1 MTTFLRDDLG
11 YLNSRYYAMSSI
23 NYPDGRQRTN
33 DIDFV
38 SFKNNFIELGECKLF
53 VAGKSEMWIDAT
65 KFNMLKLLA
74 NQIKKINRKIFF
86 VCTES
91 YNLTRPTDMMH
102 FTTLDS
108 VLSGETPSKTCS
120 GNIIIE
126 KDNMIKATRE
136 GFSELCNGLLD
147 HFGHSITSMTFKHL
161 R

>member
-11 YLNSRYYAMSSI
+11 YLNSRRYAMTSI
-23 NYPDGRQRTN
+23 QYTDGRPRTN

-38 SFKNNFIELGECKLF
+38 SFKNDFIELGECKLF
-53 VAGKSEMWIDAT
+53 VCGKNEMWIDST

-86 VCTES
+86 VGTES
-91 YNLTRPTDMMH
+91 YSLTSPTDMMY

-126 KDNMIKATRE
+126 KDDMIKSSRE
-136 GFSELCNGLLD
+136 GFSELANGLLD
-147 HFGHSITSMTFKHL
+147 HFGRNIRSLTFEHL

>member
-1 MTTFLRDDLG
+1 MTTFLRDDFG
-11 YLNSRYYAMSSI
+11 YWNSSRYAMTSI
-23 NYPDGRQRTN
+23 QYPDGRPRTN

-38 SFKNNFIELGECKLF
+38 SFKNDFVELGECKLF
-53 VAGKSEMWIDAT
+53 VSGKSEMWIDST

-86 VCTES
+86 VGTES
-91 YNLTRPTDMMH
+91 YNLTSPTDMMH
-102 FTTLDS
+102 FTTHDS

-126 KDNMIKATRE
+126 KDNMIRATRE

-147 HFGHSITSMTFKHL
+147 HFGRDIGSLTFQHL

>member
-1 MTTFLRDDLG
+1 MT
-11 YLNSRYYAMSSI
+11 SI
-23 NYPDGRQRTN
+23 QYPDGRPRTN

-38 SFKNNFIELGECKLF
+38 SFKNDFIELGECKQF
-53 VAGKSEMWIDAT
+53 VAGKSEMWLDST
-65 KFNMLKLLA
+65 KIAMLKLFG
-74 NQIKKINRKIFF
+74 KIIGKFNRKIFL
-86 VCTES
+86 TGTDS
-91 YNLTRPTDMMH
+91 YSLTRPTDFMY

-126 KDNMIKATRE
+126 KDNMIKSTRE

-147 HFGHSITSMTFKHL
+147 HFGRDIGSLTFKHL

>member
-1 MTTFLRDDLG
+1 MTSFLNDDYG
-11 YLNSRYYAMSSI
+11 YLNSRRYAMSSI
-23 NYPDGRQRTN
+23 IYPDGRPRTN

-65 KFNMLKLLA
+65 KFNILKLLA

-86 VCTES
+86 VGTES
-91 YNLTRPTDMMH
+91 YSLTKPTDMMY

-108 VLSGETPSKTCS
+108 VLSGETSSKTCS

-126 KDNMIKATRE
+126 KDNMIPATRE

-147 HFGHSITSMTFKHL
+147 HFGRNIKSLTFEHL

>member
-1 MTTFLRDDLG
+1 MTTFLRDDFG
-11 YLNSRYYAMSSI
+11 YLNSRRYAMTSI
-23 NYPDGRQRTN
+23 QYPDGRPRTN

-38 SFKNNFIELGECKLF
+38 SFKNDFIELGECKLF
-53 VAGKSEMWIDAT
+53 VCGKNEMWIDST

-86 VCTES
+86 VGTES
-91 YNLTRPTDMMH
+91 YSLTRPTDMMY

-108 VLSGETPSKTCS
+108 VLSGETPSQTCS

-126 KDNMIKATRE
+126 KDDMIKSNRE

-147 HFGHSITSMTFKHL
+147 HFGHNIRSLTFEHL

>member
-11 YLNSRYYAMSSI
+11 YLNSRRYAMTSI
-23 NYPDGRQRTN
+23 QYTDGRPRTN

-38 SFKNNFIELGECKLF
+38 SFKNDFIELGECKLF
-53 VAGKSEMWIDAT
+53 VCGKNEMWIDST

-86 VCTES
+86 VGTES
-91 YNLTRPTDMMH
+91 YSLTRPTDMMY

-108 VLSGETPSKTCS
+108 VLSGETPSQTCS

-126 KDNMIKATRE
+126 KDDMIKSSRE
-136 GFSELCNGLLD
+136 GFSELANGLLD
-147 HFGHSITSMTFKHL
+147 HFGRNIRSLTFEHL

>member
-23 NYPDGRQRTN
+23 LYPDGRPRAN

-38 SFKNNFIELGECKLF
+38 SFKNDFIELGECKLF
-53 VAGKSEMWIDAT
+53 VCGKNELWVDST
-65 KFNMLKLLA
+65 KFDMLKLLA
-74 NQIKKINRKIFF
+74 KKIEKTSRKIFF
-86 VCTES
+86 VGTDS
-91 YNLTRPTDMMH
+91 YNLTRPTDMMR

-108 VLSGETPSKTCS
+108 VLSGETPSRTSS

-126 KDNMIKATRE
+126 KDDMIKSTRE
-136 GFSELCNGLLD
+136 GFSELSNGLLD
-147 HFGHSITSMTFKHL
+147 HYGGKIKSLTFKHL

>member
-1 MTTFLRDDLG
+1 MTSFLNDDYG
-11 YLNSRYYAMSSI
+11 YLNSRRYAMTSI
-23 NYPDGRQRTN
+23 QYPDGRPRTN

-38 SFKNNFIELGECKLF
+38 SFKNDFIELGECKLF

-86 VCTES
+86 VGTES
-91 YNLTRPTDMMH
+91 YNLTSPTDMMH

-126 KDNMIKATRE
+126 KDDMIKSTRE
-136 GFSELCNGLLD
+136 GFSELSNGLLE
-147 HFGHSITSMTFKHL
+147 HYGGKIKSLTFEHL

>member
-1 MTTFLRDDLG
+1 MTTFLRDDFG
-11 YLNSRYYAMSSI
+11 YLNSRRYAMTSI
-23 NYPDGRQRTN
+23 QYPDGRPRTN

-38 SFKNNFIELGECKLF
+38 SFKNDFVELGECKLF
-53 VAGKSEMWIDAT
+53 VSGKSEMWSDST

-86 VCTES
+86 VGTES

-147 HFGHSITSMTFKHL
+147 HFGHNITSMTFKHL

>member
-11 YLNSRYYAMSSI
+11 YLNSRRYAMTSI
-23 NYPDGRQRTN
+23 QYTDGRPRTN

-38 SFKNNFIELGECKLF
+38 SFKNDFIELGECKLF
-53 VAGKSEMWIDAT
+53 VCGKNEMWIDST

-86 VCTES
+86 VGTES
-91 YNLTRPTDMMH
+91 YSLTRPTDMMY

-108 VLSGETPSKTCS
+108 VLSGETPSQTCS

-126 KDNMIKATRE
+126 KDDMIKSNRE

-147 HFGHSITSMTFKHL
+147 HFGRNIRSLTFEHL

>member
-1 MTTFLRDDLG
+1 MTGFLNDDYG
-11 YLNSRYYAMSSI
+11 YLNSRRYAMSSI

-86 VCTES
+86 VGTES
-91 YNLTRPTDMMH
+91 YNLTSPTDMMH

-126 KDNMIKATRE
+126 KDNMIPSTRE

-147 HFGHSITSMTFKHL
+147 HFGCNIRSLTFQHL